1 VAGLIAGWPRV
12 VTLAIIAIDLTAL
25 VDAWLNPPWDHLEA
39 LAVAA
44 LGIALIWQ
52 ARPTMEPASAST
64 LEGASAP

>member
-1 VAGLIAGWPRV
+1 
-12 VTLAIIAIDLTAL
+12 L